1 MQCSNDLERL
11 LDIGFGRNEINLEA
25 QIIEESSLES
35 VLFLMNKDL
44 KAEIQNTRD
53 QLSACSD
60 QSYMREELIKLINVV
75 QELSVHFDLTLAVL
89 DSKSEEEV
97 DQIKQKFASISKAY
111 QNLKSKDSLS
121 PYAVKAALGI
131 FHDKMLLELKKVAK
145 RSFIASKGGRTHLVQ
160 KDDNIALIQ
169 IMISRFEAGCQHYPL
184 VATFDKNDIFSL
196 PKSTPVW
203 QDIYKSAVF
212 REILTKA
219 EVDESFKL
227 LYFLSNLGH
236 LIIKRL
242 TENQHTSH
250 IRGIFNLVKDIVYYG
265 LQQSKAETQAL
276 VYLINPDPEAAFK
289 AWNLIDHPWVTPFTD
304 RRLPLIGYDD
314 LIYIP
319 RLFPQITKQRVLK
332 EYEDGVINK
341 IVPMTP
347 EELQGPDL
355 VSDKANVL
363 KELFVNRPGKIPVR
377 ILKTE
382 HLDVPEAKVCTIK
395 GFFQNAKNTLMGAC
409 TRRARPAPTNDNEE
423 HAIIIHLHGGGFVAM
438 TSASM
443 RIYLS
448 RWCKNLK
455 MTCFSVDYR
464 TAPKDPYPNAL
475 DDVWQA
481 YLWIT
486 NYAENVLGIKNQKVI
501 LAGDSSGG
509 NLAIAVTL
517 RIIKAGL
524 KPPQGLMMVYPC
536 LQLDLNY
543 ASPSSFQALD
553 DPMLHISLLKLCI
566 KSYVGDMKG
575 LEDPFI
581 SPVFASDEILEKM
594 PPVRIITGSEDPMQD
609 DNWRLLHRLRGLNK
623 DVKMIVHQH
632 LSHAFMAHQDLKN
645 YRLYIEEAC
654 ELIRE
659 LVGIK
664 ADNNE
669 KN

>member
-1 MQCSNDLERL
+1 
-11 LDIGFGRNEINLEA
+11 
-25 QIIEESSLES
+25 
-35 VLFLMNKDL
+35 MNKDL
-44 KAEIQNTRD
+44 KGEVQANKD
-53 QLSACSD
+53 QLAACNE
-60 QSYMREELIKLINVV
+60 QNYMKNELTKLIDIVE
-75 QELSVHFDLTLAVL
+75 QMTIHFDFTLAIIA
-89 DSKSEEEV
+89 SKSEEEV
-97 DQIKQKFASISKAY
+97 EEIKKKFASISKQY
-111 QNLKSKDSLS
+111 ENVKSKENLS
-121 PYAVKAALGI
+121 PYAAKAALGI
-131 FHDKMLLELKKVAK
+131 FHDKMLLELKRV
-145 RSFIASKGGRTHLVQ
+145 SKKCYIRVKKGTETKLVQ
-160 KDDNIALIQ
+160 KDNNLALIQ
-169 IMISRFEAGCQHYPL
+169 IMRSRFEAGCQHYPMVL
-184 VATFDKNDIFSL
+184 TFDQTDIFSL
-196 PKSTPVW
+196 PKSAPVW

-212 REILTKA
+212 RQILTKE

-242 TENQHTSH
+242 TESQHLPPY
-250 IRGIFNLVKDIVYYG
+250 RGVYDLVKDIIYYG

-276 VYLINPDPEAAFK
+276 VYLIKPDVETVFK
-289 AWNLIDHPWVTPFTD
+289 AWNLIDHPWITPFTD

-319 RLFPQITKQRVLK
+319 KLFPRITKESVLK
-332 EYEDGVINK
+332 EYEDGTINK
-341 IVPMTP
+341 IIPLSA
-347 EELQGPDL
+347 EELRGPDL
-355 VSDKANVL
+355 VSDKDNVL
-363 KELFVNRPGKIPVR
+363 KELWTKRPGTIPVR
-377 ILKTE
+377 ILKPD
-382 HLDVPEAKVCTIK
+382 HLDIPEAKVSTLK
-395 GFFQNAKNTLMGAC
+395 GFFHKAKQMIMSPC
-409 TRRARPAPTNDNEE
+409 TRRARPVVANDNEE

-455 MTCFSVDYR
+455 MTCFSVDYSK
-464 TAPKDPYPNAL
+464 APKNPYPNAL
-475 DDVWQA
+475 DDVWQS

-486 NYAENVLGIKNQKVI
+486 NYAETVLGIKNQKI
-501 LAGDSSGG
+501 IIAGDSSGG

-524 KPPQGLMMVYPC
+524 KPPAGLLMVYPC

-566 KSYVGDMKG
+566 SSYVGDMNG

-581 SPVFASDEILEKM
+581 SPVLASDEILEKM

-609 DNWRLLHRLRGLNK
+609 DNWRLLAKLRRLNK

-645 YRLYIEEAC
+645 YKLYIQEAC

-659 LVGIK
+659 LLGK
-664 ADNNE
+664 TPNE
-669 KN
+669 NEEN

>member
-1 MQCSNDLERL
+1 MQCSTDLERL

-44 KAEIQNTRD
+44 KAEIQTNKD

-60 QSYMREELIKLINVV
+60 QNYMREELTKLMNIV

-97 DQIKQKFASISKAY
+97 DQIKQKFASINKAY
-111 QNLKSKDSLS
+111 ENLKSKDNIS
-121 PYAVKAALGI
+121 PYAVKSALGI
-131 FHDKMLLELKKVAK
+131 FHDKMLLELKKVSK
-145 RSFIASKGGRTHLVQ
+145 RCFIASKGGRTHLVQ
-160 KDDNIALIQ
+160 KDDNLALIQ

-242 TENQHTSH
+242 TADQHVSH
-250 IRGIFNLVKDIVYYG
+250 YRGIFNLVKDIVYYG

-276 VYLINPDPEAAFK
+276 VYLINPDPETAFR

-319 RLFPQITKQRVLK
+319 RLFPQITKERVLK

-355 VSDKANVL
+355 VSDKANVI
-363 KELFVNRPGKIPVR
+363 KELFVKRPGKIPVR

-395 GFFQNAKNTLMGAC
+395 GFFQNAKNTIMGAC
-409 TRRARPAPTNDNEE
+409 TRRARPAPTDNEE

-464 TAPKDPYPNAL
+464 KAPKDPYPNAL

-524 KPPQGLMMVYPC
+524 KPPQGLLMVYPC

-664 ADNNE
+664 ADKDE